1 MLEVSLSL
9 EISFET
15 LTGLAN
21 VNFTSK
27 SRKNPVMLSIT
38 NQRPDVLE
46 KLISKGGKVTVTDV
60 NGNTPLALAS
70 QVGNATIMAHLL
82 EAGAE
87 VNDGSLHDTARELRC
102 DAMRVLIR
110 YGHEVDFPS
119 DRHDGRSAL
128 AELCYKATD
137 NGSCSDLEEAIACLI
152 ANDANIT
159 LHFVGGKTILH
170 YALDSSDPLT
180 ILRALLKSIWKRIND
195 ECYLFTDGQYTYSP
209 TKYVEKGLAMGPAV
223 QNEEVL
229 QLLRRNRAVDRF
241 WANHIDASQPS
252 DCCGAPRHIEDEVI
266 RQRARAKRLSEQHE
280 DVLKQ
285 VELKR
290 LVAIEEGKILQR
302 QTEEEIL
309 SEIQKARS
317 SELILKNR
325 ANLQQQ
331 LETRAEEE
339 RQRLARMKQANEISH
354 IKAIGEEQV
363 SNQRA
368 IGQARIEMDQ
378 TEHMLQ
384 IEYTDTRI
392 QKENDGVRARLAIE
406 GSALQDRER
415 ILIKQHEREVA
426 RMKTQKTLVESTQAL
441 ANNLRNTGVNQRQ
454 IGYIMGE
461 V

>member
-1 MLEVSLSL
+1 
-9 EISFET
+9 
-15 LTGLAN
+15 
-21 VNFTSK
+21 
-27 SRKNPVMLSIT
+27 MLSIT

-46 KLISKGGKVTVTDV
+46 KLISKGAKVTVTDI
-60 NGNTPLALAS
+60 NGSTPLALAS
-70 QVGNATIMAHLL
+70 QVGNSTVMAQLL

-87 VNDGSLHDTARELRC
+87 VNDGSLHDAARELRC
-102 DAMRVLIR
+102 DAMRVLIK

-128 AELCYKATD
+128 AELCYKAVD
-137 NGSCSDLEEAIACLI
+137 NGSCPDLEEAIACLI
-152 ANDANIT
+152 ANDADIT

-180 ILRALLKSIWKRIND
+180 ILRALLKSIWKTIND
-195 ECYLFTDGQYTYSP
+195 ECYLFTDGKHTYSP
-209 TKYVEKGLAMGPAV
+209 TKYVEKGLALGPAM
-223 QNEEVL
+223 QNEEVI
-229 QLLRRNRAVDRF
+229 QLLKKNRAVDRF
-241 WANHIDASQPS
+241 WANAIDVSQPI
-252 DCCGAPRHIEDEVI
+252 DYCGAPQHLEDEVN

-290 LVAIEEGKILQR
+290 LLAIEEGKILQR
-302 QTEEEIL
+302 QTDEEIRREL
-309 SEIQKARS
+309 EKARTS
-317 SELILKNR
+317 QRIFENR
-325 ANLQQQ
+325 ADLQQR
-331 LETRAEEE
+331 LETRAELE
-339 RQRLARMKQANEISH
+339 RQRLARVKQANEISH
-354 IKAIGEEQV
+354 IKAIGEVQV

-368 IGQARIEMDQ
+368 IGQAKIEMDQ

-392 QKENDGVRARLAIE
+392 QKENEGVRARLAIE
-406 GSALQDRER
+406 GSALQDRDR
-415 ILIKQHEREVA
+415 VLMKQHEREIA